1 VPEVASVMRCRSWL
15 ARKRVRAVKQ
25 TSISTLRRI
34 GGPAAERALAD
45 AAADGDRLLK
55 RLVKAAI
62 AEPVVHG

>member
-1 VPEVASVMRCRSWL
+1 
-15 ARKRVRAVKQ
+15 VKQ

-45 AAADGDRLLK
+45 AAAGGDRLLK